1 MSYIPKTVLLVKWPE
16 SQRIMEHPE
25 AMAVDGDGHDVEPL
39 RAYIVP
45 PEVWEKYKDSYYGT
59 ERKDLCS
66 ECGLSDNL
74 TWFSATK
81 HSSYCDKCNC
91 IICEECRSVRD
102 PGDGDVIYCRDCVEE
117 KED

>member
-1 MSYIPKTVLLVKWPE
+1 MANLPDPLAFKCRPAFPRHCLSMLTLSMVSFMHVL
-16 SQRIMEHPE
+16 I
-25 AMAVDGDGHDVEPL
+25 
-39 RAYIVP
+39 Y
-45 PEVWEKYKDSYYGT
+45 
-59 ERKDLCS
+59 
-66 ECGLSDNL
+66 NL